1 MRYNRQSTRYRI
13 LSTMSSL
20 LASLLA
26 GVCLTAEQPK
36 PDFPMDSMFKE
47 NLALASLG
55 ATATSDSEL
64 DREKGCTP
72 KVIDGIVR
80 HGQSLALVHRNSAS
94 ALGRDQTPQTCTDRL
109 GGSALCRS
117 RRPSSGIPR
126 TGTAGGAEAV
136 ASEMLPD
143 IAASRS
149 ARLATARSSLC

>member
-13 LSTMSSL
+13 LSTMTSL

-72 KVIDGIVR
+72 KVIDGIVDTDNRWHSSIATPHPHWVQIKLPKPARIGWVVLHFADPVGPAVEFRGLVLPEGQKQWRETFRISR
-80 HGQSLALVHRNSAS
+80 HRDP
-94 ALGRDQTPQTCTDRL
+94 LGC
-109 GGSALCRS
+109 A
-117 RRPSSGIPR
+117 
-126 TGTAGGAEAV
+126 
-136 ASEMLPD
+136 
-143 IAASRS
+143 
-149 ARLATARSSLC
+149 ARSSLC